1 MEKKINY
8 IENDEQLITK
18 ALEGDEKSLE
28 KLISN
33 NQAKLYNLAFKM
45 VMDHDDALD
54 LTQEILI
61 KIITNLSSFNS
72 SKAKFTTWAYKIAV
86 NHILNMKKKKF
97 EVRIND
103 FQKYTDLIE
112 NMPSH
117 EPVNNPEE
125 IVLVKEFQAGCMA
138 GMLMC
143 LERSERTAFIL
154 GGIFMLDSKTCSE
167 IMGITNT
174 NFRKKLSRAKTKL
187 FENMNTFCGVV
198 NPENKCRCEKKYK
211 NFLNMKMLDPDNLKY
226 SGNNLPSIKQSLENK
241 ISKFTNDYYE
251 PFIEIFRNQVFH
263 EPPDMTKWF
272 RNILKSKEFNEIFNI

>member
-112 NMPSH
+112 NLPSH
-117 EPVNNPEE
+117 QPEKNPEE
-125 IVLVKEFQAGCMA
+125 NILAKEFQAGCMS
-138 GMLMC
+138 GMVMC
-143 LERSERTAFIL
+143 LERTERIAFIL
-154 GGIFMLDSKTCSE
+154 GGIFLLDSKDCSE
-167 IMGITNT
+167 IMDITND

-187 FENMNTFCGVV
+187 FENMNGICGIV
-198 NPENKCRCEKKYK
+198 NPDNKCRCNKKYK
-211 NFLNMKMLDPDNLKY
+211 NFVNLKMLDSKNLRY
-226 SGNNLPSIKQSLENK
+226 SGENLPLIKEKMENK
-241 ISKFTNDYYE
+241 ITKFTNDYYG
-251 PFIEIFRNQVFH
+251 PFLEIFRNQVFH
-263 EPPDMTKWF
+263 EPPDLRDWF
-272 RNILKSKEFNEIFNI
+272 KKILKSGDFKEIFNI